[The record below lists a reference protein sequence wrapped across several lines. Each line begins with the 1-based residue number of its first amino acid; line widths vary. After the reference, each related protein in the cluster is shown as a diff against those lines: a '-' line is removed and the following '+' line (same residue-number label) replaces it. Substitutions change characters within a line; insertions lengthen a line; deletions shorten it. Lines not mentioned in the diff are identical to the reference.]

1 MIKDP
6 VSSKRISNVC
16 LDCASPHITFR
27 QNTSSQILLTT
38 TVYQKPVASFDLSFP
53 LGACSET
60 HNPQRGVLM
69 PLLPLCICECL
80 CENNLEL
87 RMLSDG

>member
-38 TVYQKPVASFDLSFP
+38 TVYQKPIASFDLSFP
-53 LGACSET
+53 LGALKQTRKITILKEET
-60 HNPQRGVLM
+60 R
-69 PLLPLCICECL
+69 CL
-80 CENNLEL
+80 C
-87 RMLSDG
+87 M